1 MRLRVVRYSGG
12 EEMSQTVDNI
22 QIVRQFVDRA
32 FNNGDFEAADK
43 YVAEDFVRHDPAA
56 KDVRGRDEYDDFI
69 EMNRTAFPDYHE
81 TIESIITQD
90 DTVMYRWRMHG
101 TQDGEIMGVEPTGK
115 EVDVTGMVEMR
126 LEDGQITE
134 MWGNFD
140 ALGMLEQ
147 LGAIPEQQS
156 E

>member
-1 MRLRVVRYSGG
+1 MP
-12 EEMSQTVDNI
+12 QTFENTE
-22 QIVRQFVDRA
+22 IVRQFVDRA
-32 FNNGDFEAADK
+32 FNDGKLEAADE

-56 KDVRGRDEYDDFI
+56 ADVVGRDEYKKFI

-81 TIESIITQD
+81 SIENIITQD
-90 DTVMYRWRMHG
+90 DTVMYRWRLRG
-101 TQDGEIMGVEPTGK
+101 TQEGEIMGVEPTGK

-126 LEDGQITE
+126 IEDGKITE

-147 LGAIPEQQS
+147 LGAVPEQTA

>member
-1 MRLRVVRYSGG
+1 MRIYDVRSSGG
-12 EEMSQTVDNI
+12 EKMPQTFENTE
-22 QIVRQFVDRA
+22 IVRRFVDQA
-32 FNNGDFEAADK
+32 FNNGNLEAADK

-56 KDVRGRDEYDDFI
+56 ADVVGRDEYKKFV

-81 TIESIITQD
+81 SIESIITQD
-90 DTVMYRWRMHG
+90 DTVMYRWRLHG
-101 TQDGEIMGVEPTGK
+101 TQKGEIMGVEPTGK

-126 LEDGQITE
+126 IEDGQITE

-147 LGAIPEQQS
+147 LGAIPEQTA